1 MIGVLGGTFDPIHF
15 GHLRPALDCL
25 QALGLDEVR
34 LVPLKVAVHRPQP
47 MAAAGVRLA
56 MVQAA
61 VSGVSG
67 LVADGRE
74 LDRAGPSYS
83 YDTLASL
90 RQELGPRVPICLLVG
105 ADAFHGFLTW
115 HRPAEILDL
124 AHLVVMQRPD
134 APEPSDQVLRR
145 WLSDLGCAGPQELR
159 RRPVGRILRLPVTQ
173 MDISSSRIRTLMR
186 AGQSPRYLLPDSV
199 LEMALAAGLYQGPT
213 ARADHDCL
221 TPGASRPV
229 QPETEETVCS
239 LNN

>member
-34 LVPLKVAVHRPQP
+34 FVPLKVAVHRPQP

-61 VSGVSG
+61 VAGVSG

-105 ADAFHGFLTW
+105 ADAFNGFLTW

-159 RRPVGRILRLPVTQ
+159 RRPARAHLAPAGDPDGYLIQPHSYTDARRTEPTLPAPGLGAGDGLGRGSL
-173 MDISSSRIRTLMR
+173 S
-186 AGQSPRYLLPDSV
+186 
-199 LEMALAAGLYQGPT
+199 GLYGQGRSRLLDPGCVAPGPT
-213 ARADHDCL
+213 
-221 TPGASRPV
+221 
-229 QPETEETVCS
+229 
-239 LNN
+239 